1 MAESDQSKLVF
12 EGPILIST
20 TAIEGLE
27 VMSHLRLKIVESV
40 KEGHLENAESTRVLI
55 LSGIHGDDFN

>member
-1 MAESDQSKLVF
+1 MAESDQTKLVF

-20 TAIEGLE
+20 TAIEGPE

-40 KEGHLENAESTRVLI
+40 KEGHLENTGKPRFIHLVG
-55 LSGIHGDDFN
+55 LSKNRD